1 MPHLHSINIRKFLH
15 TDILLGQILVE
26 ETGWNQTFLDWERA
40 FELNPEGCFVA
51 ELNAESVGTT
61 MCSQF
66 GEVGWI
72 AMVLVKS
79 AYRGMGIGEQL
90 VQNAITY
97 LECSGVSCIRLDATQ
112 LGQRLYEKLGFI
124 SEYEVI
130 RFVKT
135 GPAIFEQQPTS
146 VLNKTSNIAPL
157 DALLNLDY
165 KATATERASYYKTLN
180 KNSIEY
186 LFEKNGEL
194 SGFATYRVGRNAFQ
208 LGPVIATNNSAGRKL
223 LNSVI
228 QRFDDKMYYID
239 IPVSNKEAIAWAEE
253 TGLAVQRKFMRMYR
267 GKPIMDNP
275 QMIWASSG
283 PEKG

>member
-1 MPHLHSINIRKFLH
+1 
-15 TDILLGQILVE
+15 LGQSLVE
-26 ETGWNQTFLDWERA
+26 EAGWNQTFLDWERT

-51 ELNAESVGTT
+51 ELNDESVGTT
-61 MCSQF
+61 TCTQF

-79 AYRGMGIGEQL
+79 ANRGMGIGEQL

-97 LECSGVSCIRLDATQ
+97 LECAGVSCIRLDATQ
-112 LGQRLYEKLGFI
+112 LGQGLYEKLGFK
-124 SEYEVI
+124 SEYEVF

-135 GPAIFEQQPTS
+135 GPAIHEQQTTTA
-146 VLNKTSNIAPL
+146 LGKAANIAPL
-157 DALLNLDY
+157 DTLLKLDY
-165 KATATERASYYKTLN
+165 KATATEREVYFKTLE
-180 KNSIEY
+180 KKSIDY

-208 LGPVIATNNSAGRKL
+208 LGPVIATNNSAGRQL
-223 LNSVI
+223 LDSVI
-228 QRFDDKMYYID
+228 QRFDDNMYYID
-239 IPVSNKEAIAWAEE
+239 IPVPNKEAIAWAEE
-253 TGLAVQRKFMRMYR
+253 TGLTVQRKFMRMYR